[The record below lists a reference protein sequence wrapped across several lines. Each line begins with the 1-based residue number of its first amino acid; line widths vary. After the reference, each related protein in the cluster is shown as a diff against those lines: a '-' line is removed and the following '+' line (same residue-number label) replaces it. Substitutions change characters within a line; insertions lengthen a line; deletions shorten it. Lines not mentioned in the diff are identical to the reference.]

1 MIDCKNRN
9 ILIATGG
16 TGGHVFPAYSIAKY
30 FMNNKY
36 SVNIVTDK
44 RGYKFLKDY
53 KDIDIKIISSATI
66 FKKNPFNIFIALF
79 KIFLAFIS
87 SLIFLIK
94 TKPKIVFGMG
104 GYASF
109 PTCIASKFL
118 GIPFIIYENNLILGK
133 ANRYLLP
140 FAYKMFVSYK
150 ELEGVDKKYKKK
162 IAEIGN
168 IIREEILNYSH
179 KNLFLDKKTISI
191 LVLGGSQA
199 AKMFA
204 EKLPNIFKKCID
216 EKIDLVIYQQCL
228 HEQEKKLEQDYKLHN
243 LNFKLFNFT
252 HNILNYFSKADLV
265 ITRSGASMLA
275 ELLNCN
281 IPIISVPL
289 PSSADNHQ
297 LKNAK
302 YFMKMGYSFLIE
314 EQELEEKL
322 FPLIKSIYMDKDLIS
337 RMKEK
342 QNSHSDHMVFNKI
355 KNELREL
362 IDEQH

>member
-1 MIDCKNRN
+1 MTDYKNKN

-30 FMNNKY
+30 FIKNKY

-53 KDIDIKIISSATI
+53 KDISIKIISSATI
-66 FKKNPFNIFIALF
+66 FKKNPIKILISLI
-79 KIFLAFIS
+79 KIFLAFNS
-87 SLIFLIK
+87 SLVFLIK
-94 TKPKIVFGMG
+94 IKPKIVFGMG
-104 GYASF
+104 GYSSF
-109 PTCIASKFL
+109 PTCVASKLL
-118 GIPFIIYENNLILGK
+118 GIPFIIYENNLILGR

-150 ELEGVDKKYKKK
+150 ELEGVAKKYEKN
-162 IAEIGN
+162 IVETGN

-179 KNLFLDKKTISI
+179 SNLFLDKKNISI

-199 AKMFA
+199 AKIFA
-204 EKLPNIFKKCID
+204 EKLPNIFRKCTE
-216 EKIDLVIYQQCL
+216 EKIDLIIYQQCL
-228 HEQEKKLEQDYKLHN
+228 PDQEKKLEENYKLYN
-243 LNFKLFNFT
+243 MNFKLFNFT

-289 PSSADNHQ
+289 PSAADNHQ

-302 YFMKMGYSFLIE
+302 YFTKMGYGFLIE

-322 FPLIKSIYMDKDLIS
+322 FPLIKSIHVDKDLIS

-355 KNELREL
+355 KNEIREL